1 VAELAYFINCSLD
14 GYIEDASGSI
24 GFSEPS
30 DEVHDAARALV
41 QPAGTYLYGR
51 RMYETMAVW
60 ETDEEFIS
68 EPGFV
73 AEFAAVWQ
81 AADKVIYSTTLTET
95 VTSRTTIERTF
106 DADAVRAM
114 KASASSDILIAGP
127 TLAAHAFRA
136 GLVDRV
142 HLFVVPVSIGA
153 GKPALPVDQRV
164 DLSFVQARPFASGT
178 VHLEYLVRN

>member
-24 GFSEPS
+24 EFTEPS
-30 DEVHDAARALV
+30 EEVHDAARELV

-68 EPGFV
+68 QPGFV

-81 AADKVIYSTTLTET
+81 AADKIVYSTTLTET
-95 VTSRTTIERTF
+95 VTSRTTLEPRF
-106 DADAVRAM
+106 DAGAVRAM
-114 KASASSDILIAGP
+114 KASATSDIMIAGP
-127 TLAAHAFRA
+127 TLAAEAFRA

-142 HLFVVPVSIGA
+142 HLFVAPVSVGG
-153 GKPALPVDQRV
+153 GKPALPRDQHV
-164 DLSFVQARPFASGT
+164 DLALVGARPFASGT
-178 VHLEYLVRN
+178 LHLEYRVVS